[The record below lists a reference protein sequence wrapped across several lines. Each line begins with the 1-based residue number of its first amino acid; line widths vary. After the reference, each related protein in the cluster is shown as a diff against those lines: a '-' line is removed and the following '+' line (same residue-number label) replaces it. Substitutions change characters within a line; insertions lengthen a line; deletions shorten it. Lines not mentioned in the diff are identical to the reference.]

1 MHGIASPCALWEPD
15 GRAGW
20 PIAAMHRR
28 DHASPLSATKVRT
41 ECQLSRVDCI
51 TLLVSMYFFRCEDH
65 ASVPNRAK
73 DQHFIASRTR
83 SCGSRCDEII
93 CAHEIASFRN
103 CFTQIKQTVTQ
114 LLLRHEQ
121 GEVSRLNVVNGI
133 SDQNKCFVVK
143 AKKAKAKA
151 TTSSGKIKGKRRHD
165 NTVLGVSAC
174 ASGGAQT
181 DQRGG
186 W

>member
-1 MHGIASPCALWEPD
+1 M
-15 GRAGW
+15 
-20 PIAAMHRR
+20 
-28 DHASPLSATKVRT
+28 
-41 ECQLSRVDCI
+41 
-51 TLLVSMYFFRCEDH
+51 
-65 ASVPNRAK
+65 
-73 DQHFIASRTR
+73 
-83 SCGSRCDEII
+83 
-93 CAHEIASFRN
+93 
-103 CFTQIKQTVTQ
+103 KQTVTQ
-114 LLLRHEQ
+114 LLLGHEQ

-143 AKKAKAKA
+143 AKKAKA